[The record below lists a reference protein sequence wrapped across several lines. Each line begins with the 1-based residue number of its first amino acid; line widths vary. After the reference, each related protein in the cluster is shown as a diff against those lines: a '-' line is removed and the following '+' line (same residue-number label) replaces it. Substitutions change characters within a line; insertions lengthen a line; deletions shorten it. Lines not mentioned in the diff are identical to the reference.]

1 VWRFSS
7 PETLQDGL
15 VLTDPPRLSATQ
27 EGYVRVADGQI
38 PRPEGA
44 DQRAMTQ
51 VAVGVLIRSD
61 GSFLLTTRPEGKAY
75 AGYWEFPG
83 GKVEPDE
90 SVEHALTREL
100 REELGIDVIRCADW
114 QTECI
119 DYPHALV
126 QLHFYKVFEWQGEL
140 QMREGQQFSW
150 QCLPV
155 QVSPV
160 LPGTLPVLEWLAQAQ
175 SSISNSAFS
184 VDA

>member
-1 VWRFSS
+1 VWLFSS
-7 PETLQDGL
+7 PEILQDAL
-15 VLTDPPRLSATQ
+15 VLTDSGRLSATQ
-27 EGYVRVADGQI
+27 EGHVRVADGQI

-75 AGYWEFPG
+75 AGHWEFPG
-83 GKVEPDE
+83 GKVEQGE
-90 SVEHALTREL
+90 SVEQALTREL
-100 REELGIDVIRCADW
+100 REELGIEVVRCAAW

-140 QMREGQQFSW
+140 QMREGQQCAW

-155 QVSPV
+155 LVKPV
-160 LPGTLPVLEWLAQAQ
+160 LPGILPVLEWLAQAQ

-184 VDA
+184 VEA